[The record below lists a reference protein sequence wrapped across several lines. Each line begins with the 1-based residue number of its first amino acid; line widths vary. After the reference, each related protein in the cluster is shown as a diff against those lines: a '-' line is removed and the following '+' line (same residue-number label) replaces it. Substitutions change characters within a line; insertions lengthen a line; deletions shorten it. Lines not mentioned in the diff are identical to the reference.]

1 MRVIAIAM
9 KDEAATLIKTDDKIQ
24 RLDQDHLL
32 VITGIGKVNAA
43 QALTEVIFHYDVD
56 EVINIGVAGGTTPY
70 KVNEVYMIDKAYYH
84 DVDATEFGYEKFQV
98 PGMPSSYTSNQDLMK
113 HVQSKIQL
121 KTADLY
127 TGDEFVTTHK
137 GFTGLIDMEGTALY
151 QVCYTYQIPIVSIK
165 IISDIIG
172 DVSSLY
178 DEYNM
183 NDAAQQITEIINT
196 LRGV

>member
-9 KDEAATLIKTDDKIQ
+9 KDEAATLIKSDDNIQ
-24 RLDQDHLL
+24 FLDSDHLL

-43 QALTEVIFHYDVD
+43 RAMTEVIFHYDVE
-56 EVINIGVAGGTTPY
+56 EVINIGVAGATTPY
-70 KVNEVYMIDKAYYH
+70 QVNEVYVVDNAYFH

-98 PGMPSSYTSNQDLMK
+98 PGMPTHYKSDADLMK
-113 HVQSKIQL
+113 HVVSRLQL

-127 TGDEFVTTHK
+127 TGDEFVTKHK

-151 QVCYTYQIPIVSIK
+151 QVCHTYEIPIISIK
-165 IISDIIG
+165 IISDIIEHET
-172 DVSSLY
+172 DLY
-178 DEYNM
+178 NEYNM
-183 NDAAQQITEIINT
+183 NEAANKIKTIINT

>member
-9 KDEAATLIKTDDKIQ
+9 KDEAATLIQSDDKIQ
-24 RLDQDHLL
+24 FLDNDHLL

-43 QALTEVIFHYDVD
+43 RALTEVIFHYDVD

-70 KVNEVYMIDKAYYH
+70 QVNEVYAVDRAYFH

-98 PGMPSSYTSNQDLMK
+98 PGMPASYQSDPDLMK
-113 HVQSKIQL
+113 HIQSKLQL

-127 TGDEFVTTHK
+127 TGDEFVTKHK

-151 QVCYTYQIPIVSIK
+151 QVCHTYEIPIVSIK
-165 IISDIIG
+165 IISDIIEH
-172 DVSSLY
+172 DTDLY
-178 DEYNM
+178 NEYNM
-183 NDAAQQITEIINT
+183 NDAANKIKTIIQT